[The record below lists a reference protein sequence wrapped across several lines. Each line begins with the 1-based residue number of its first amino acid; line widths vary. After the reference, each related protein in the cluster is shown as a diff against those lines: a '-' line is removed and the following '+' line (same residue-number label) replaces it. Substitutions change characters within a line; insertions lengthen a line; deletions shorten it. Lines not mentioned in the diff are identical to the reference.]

1 MKFKSFAWILFLL
14 ILTTNF
20 CSSVKVE
27 DKDSEDDS
35 GTETDYDESKN
46 ADDTHHNS
54 RDEKRVAVES
64 SDGKKK
70 SDEKEVTSSDND
82 SDDDDVDGNE
92 SETGVNST
100 LPFAVEGESLRRLQQ
115 FILSGVENA
124 IKGSLPMI
132 VRSASETNVSSQC
145 SASFLTLI
153 SALRESK
160 LWAFKSKSGSAFIL
174 PFECQCRISLT
185 SE

>member
-1 MKFKSFAWILFLL
+1 MKFKLTHSFILLL
-14 ILTTNF
+14 ILTVNF
-20 CSSVKVE
+20 CSTVKVE

-35 GTETDYDESKN
+35 STDLETDYDENKN
-46 ADDTHHNS
+46 TDASRQKS
-54 RDEKRVAVES
+54 RDEKRVSSES
-64 SDGKKK
+64 PDAKKNTA
-70 SDEKEVTSSDND
+70 EKEVSA
-82 SDDDDVDGNE
+82 DGNE
-92 SETGVNST
+92 GDDEDVDENDGSETGVNST

-160 LWAFKSKSGSAFIL
+160 LWAFKSKSASPCL
-174 PFECQCRISLT
+174 S
-185 SE
+185 